1 MLAHLLGVLGLIAA
15 ALILI
20 LGLGVTVFALAH
32 GDRALARRTG
42 LASRPSPPHLAGCDL
57 RARRAEPVLP
67 SDRSSSARSTVTA
80 SRSSP

>member
-20 LGLGVTVFALAH
+20 LGLGVTVFALAR

-42 LASRPSPPHLAGCDL
+42 LTTAAFTVIHVGVAVVFGILAYRASKRGWLMP
-57 RARRAEPVLP
+57 
-67 SDRSSSARSTVTA
+67 
-80 SRSSP
+80 